1 MSCSLLMIRESERRA
16 PAAVSIAETKVL
28 MLESAWH
35 PPEIGGQGGKS
46 RCPSGRKF
54 QNETV
59 DVIKG
64 QTVLLC
70 KLEIQFEFYSKYN
83 GKVLGSFSKG
93 SDRICFAS
101 VKGDFGS

>member
-1 MSCSLLMIRESERRA
+1 MKDALAAPFLMIRESERRA

-28 MLESAWH
+28 MLEPAWH
-35 PPEIGGQGGKS
+35 PPEIGGQGSKS

-59 DVIKG
+59 EVSKG

-70 KLEIQFEFYSKYN
+70 KLEI
-83 GKVLGSFSKG
+83 
-93 SDRICFAS
+93 
-101 VKGDFGS
+101 